1 MAEILGIVASS
12 IQLADAA
19 LKIGDNIYKFVDN
32 IRSAPKKVKTFRGDL
47 DQTLSLLKDTR
58 SSLEIAKTKY
68 NNLGD
73 TAKLVENTLEDFNRE
88 LAEISITV
96 ETLWARSQS
105 WRVKIKIGFKGDSEW
120 VRIDAR
126 IRVQCTRLAAAS
138 VQLSNKLVLENGE
151 RLNDIGGSVT
161 AIDIE
166 ITQNVS
172 KPIQNIQN
180 DVQNIRTTGDTSI
193 LLIQESMALQ
203 VSHMNRVERLHGEQ
217 FQRVTEVHDTLVAN
231 QNENAQTFMRI
242 ENTCNFI
249 AREQENQARDILDLD
264 GKFDDLTEKV
274 RDLADGLK
282 NGLDAT
288 AIDIAIQ
295 SKAVLD
301 GIKAFNISS
310 GAASPTSEPRSRN
323 EKLQLEKRK
332 RKLSSAVRLILR
344 LSEDPSNSKMI
355 KGEDAEDYLAA
366 VQELLEIL
374 QDDTD
379 SGQVLK
385 QELSVIATQL
395 LGGNSL
401 YMQRAPD
408 AAIARRVQN
417 AGNRSEDILSS
428 LDGETIITENYAVQ
442 KTEQL
447 DNGTL
452 VLSSSSQKRF
462 AEDQSEV
469 VSNRTTM
476 VFKPKLSR
484 GESKPSWVLSIMNTF
499 GTEGVFSVP
508 LVIRVYNRRFYAPT
522 DKFSPHRLATFGDIK
537 ALQEVLSSGNASIYD
552 VDQFG
557 SSLLHSAVASLKFR
571 ESAGRQGRQAQGCLA
586 VCEFLLSQGADA
598 NYLDDKDQTP
608 LNCLSGVVFDLPAS
622 ADLPDFKIASSAFH
636 RLLESGISNKSSPFG
651 PERAIATL
659 VRGLANGSSLFFDQ
673 FLSRLGGT
681 EFDINSYSGGNNAIM
696 LEIPTGV
703 TLGNTTAFSK
713 NCDIAIK
720 YGADIRARICDTKES
735 CLHVL
740 LRLIKPL
747 PDDEFMV
754 SEKAWL
760 SFKAYLLRVFTGRL
774 EKLLSLGADIYA
786 KDERYL
792 EWVDKKNINFTVT
805 RDVYAHEV
813 QDTWWA
819 CITKFGYSKEEVIAQ
834 EARELEVPDQEYENY
849 LESLSK
855 ATFDERQKLFG

>member
-19 LKIGDNIYKFVDN
+19 LKIGNNIYKFVDN
-32 IRSAPKKVKTFRGDL
+32 IGSAPKKVKTFRGDL

-73 TAKLVENTLEDFNRE
+73 TAKLVENTLKDFNRE

-105 WRVKIKIGFKGDSEW
+105 WRVKVKIGFKGDSEW

-126 IRVQCTRLAAAS
+126 IRVQYTRLTAAS
-138 VQLSNKLVLENGE
+138 VQLSNKLGLENGE
-151 RLNDIGGSVT
+151 RLNDIGSGVT
-161 AIDIE
+161 AIGVE
-166 ITQNVS
+166 ITKNVS
-172 KPIQNIQN
+172 KPIQTIQK
-180 DVQNIRTTGDTSI
+180 DVQNIRTTGDAGI

-203 VSHMNRVERLHGEQ
+203 VSHMNRVEKLHEEQ
-217 FQRVTEVHDTLVAN
+217 FQRVTEIHDTVAAN
-231 QNENAQTFMRI
+231 QNENCQNFMRI
-242 ENTCNFI
+242 ESTCTSI
-249 AREQENQARDILDLD
+249 AREQENQAHDIFDL
-264 GKFDDLTEKV
+264 GEKVDDLTEKV
-274 RDLADGLK
+274 KDLADGLK
-282 NGLDAT
+282 NGLDVT
-288 AIDIAIQ
+288 ADIATQ

-301 GIKAFNISS
+301 GIRALSISS
-310 GAASPTSEPRSRN
+310 GVTSPTCEPRSRN

-332 RKLSSAVRLILR
+332 RKLSSAVRSILR
-344 LSEDPSNSKMI
+344 LSEDPSNSKVI
-355 KGEDAEDYLAA
+355 KGDDAEDYLAA
-366 VQELLEIL
+366 VQDLLEIL

-379 SGQVLK
+379 SGQVIK

-395 LGGNSL
+395 LGSNSL

-408 AAIARRVQN
+408 AAITRRVQN

-428 LDGETIITENYAVQ
+428 LDGETVITENYAVQ
-442 KTEQL
+442 KTEEL

-476 VFKPKLSR
+476 VFKPKLAR

-522 DKFSPHRLATFGDIK
+522 DKSSPHRLATFGDIK

-557 SSLLHSAVASLKFR
+557 SSLLHSAVSSLKFR

-586 VCEFLLSQGADA
+586 VCEFLLLQGADA

-673 FLSRLGGT
+673 FLSRLSGT
-681 EFDINSYSGGNNAIM
+681 EFDINSYSGCNNAIM
-696 LEIPTGV
+696 LELPTGV
-703 TLGNTTAFSK
+703 TLGNKTAFSK

-720 YGADIRARICDTKES
+720 YGADIRARTCDTRES

-760 SFKAYLLRVFTGRL
+760 SFKAYLLRIFTGRL
-774 EKLLSLGADIYA
+774 EKLLSLGSDIYA

-792 EWVDKKNINFTVT
+792 EWVDKKNISFTVT

-813 QDTWWA
+813 QDTWWT
-819 CITKFGYSKEEVIAQ
+819 CITKFGYSKEEVITQ
-834 EARELEVPDQEYENY
+834 EARELEVPGQEYEDY

>member
-12 IQLADAA
+12 IQLADAT
-19 LKIGDNIYKFVDN
+19 LKIGNNIYKFVDN

-105 WRVKIKIGFKGDSEW
+105 WKVKIKIGFKGDSEW

-126 IRVQCTRLAAAS
+126 IRVQHERLTAAS
-138 VQLSNKLVLENGE
+138 VQLSNKLGLENGE
-151 RLNDIGGSVT
+151 RLNDIGSSVT
-161 AIDIE
+161 AIGVE
-166 ITQNVS
+166 ITKNVS
-172 KPIQNIQN
+172 EPIQTIQK

-203 VSHMNRVERLHGEQ
+203 MSHMNRVEKLHGEQ
-217 FQRVTEVHDTLVAN
+217 FQRVTEIHDTVAAN
-231 QNENAQTFMRI
+231 QNENCQNLMRI
-242 ENTCNFI
+242 ESTCNYI
-249 AREQENQARDILDLD
+249 SREQENQSHDIFDL
-264 GKFDDLTEKV
+264 GEKVDDLTEKV
-274 RDLADGLK
+274 KDLADGLK
-282 NGLDAT
+282 NGLDVT
-288 AIDIAIQ
+288 ADIATQ

-301 GIKAFNISS
+301 GIRALSISS
-310 GAASPTSEPRSRN
+310 GATSPASEPRSRN

-332 RKLSSAVRLILR
+332 RKLSSAVRSILR
-344 LSEDPSNSKMI
+344 LSEDPSNSKVI
-355 KGEDAEDYLAA
+355 KGDDAEDYLAA
-366 VQELLEIL
+366 VQDLLEIL

-379 SGQVLK
+379 IGQVIK

-395 LGGNSL
+395 LGSNSL

-408 AAIARRVQN
+408 AAIARRVRN
-417 AGNRSEDILSS
+417 AGNRTEDILSS
-428 LDGETIITENYAVQ
+428 LDGETVITENYAVR

-462 AEDQSEV
+462 TEDQSEV

-476 VFKPKLSR
+476 IFKPNIVQ

-499 GTEGVFSVP
+499 GTEGIFSIP

-522 DKFSPHRLATFGDIK
+522 DKSSPHWLATFGDIK

-552 VDQFG
+552 VDQSG
-557 SSLLHSAVASLKFR
+557 NSLLHSAVASLKFR

-598 NYLDDKDQTP
+598 NYLDDKDQTA
-608 LNCLSGVVFDLPAS
+608 LNRLSGAVFDLPAS

-673 FLSRLGGT
+673 FLSRLSGT
-681 EFDINSYSGGNNAIM
+681 EFDINSYSGGSNAIM
-696 LEIPTGV
+696 LELPTGV
-703 TLGNTTAFSK
+703 ALGSTTVFFK

-720 YGADIRARICDTKES
+720 YGADIRARTCDTRES

-747 PDDEFMV
+747 PDDDFMV

-760 SFKAYLLRVFTGRL
+760 SFKAYLLKVFTGRL

-792 EWVDKKNINFTVT
+792 EWDDKKNINFTVT

-819 CITKFGYSKEEVIAQ
+819 CITKFGYSKEEVIAR